1 MDRRR
6 PGRFATCKPS
16 AAVHDTKTLTIL
28 AQASGTYRLLT
39 KQRKCWWDG
48 IDLVVPIRPTTATPA
63 VVPPHI
69 YGTLSPLER
78 SWLEQGMGQLV
89 RVWIRRVWTLEMSLI

>member
-1 MDRRR
+1 M
-6 PGRFATCKPS
+6 
-16 AAVHDTKTLTIL
+16 

-39 KQRKCWWDG
+39 QQRKCWWDG